1 MKSKQNDSKAKL
13 KSYHMI
19 LISSL
24 LCVIFILNSNYVN
37 EKRAAIRL
45 EKKQDSIFNQ
55 LISKRSLEET
65 VINNK
70 GTEDMKESDKVCER
84 GSDELKSYYKTGDLS
99 KIELDDKEIKCE
111 DKDKDYMK
119 ALIDL
124 VEKYVNNNE
133 TNSDGTKKNS
143 KFSIEEDKENIIKYL
158 KHILPLLIFFLIGI
172 LSLIGWLIC
181 CFCNCCNCCCCCC
194 CKKPG
199 CKIPCFIFTYIFYL
213 LAIAACIY
221 GFSKSNKIFK
231 GLSDTECSFLKLLE
245 QVSEGEVK
253 TTEPKWIG
261 VNKIN
266 ELLKNLSAQINSTKE
281 TALEDLH
288 DKKSEIS
295 TKNQTFNTQL
305 NAFDDYCYNDGAYP
319 DDYTKEFNDIH
330 LSSYEG
336 KKYVLD
342 IIKLVGH
349 KDSETGKYPNATFL
363 YLLNRE
369 YSEISSRT
377 DGYVETSENS
387 FKDILNE
394 NSAEVMNTL
403 NKAEKNLNKL
413 KDPFDKINNK
423 IGEKI
428 YDYSE
433 SIDKYGK
440 LTVKLLFFILILINV
455 ALAILLLLICLC
467 SFKACT
473 SCCCCRCFCKFF
485 THLLWNILALMMFFS
500 FFVGSSLALV
510 GKVGDDAMSLV
521 SYILSEE
528 NFDSENP
535 FLLNELGDAKK
546 YLNIC
551 LHGNGSLESEF
562 DLGDSLNSIEN
573 IDEVLL
579 GLDNVTQTFKNI
591 VENLPS
597 IKDFYSQIKART
609 DYTTDEFGLLGVTD
623 PGTNIILSIILP
635 LFNGNISA
643 SGKTESWGIDETSNT
658 CESGIDTLAEGN
670 NKFHISKCKPIDR
683 DWIAALEPDSEIKNY
698 AKMISEIVDKVRKLN
713 DDEST
718 DSFKGKLKNLNDS
731 YYDYMDSYIQ
741 MVDFLKDTIGGL
753 IGQIRNTVGSG
764 SFFSF
769 LNGKFIGT
777 NIKIILKYLQYSLG
791 EDIYNVGICLII
803 VGCSLILS
811 ISSTILLIV
820 IINVVL
826 EKNIK
831 EERNNVAVREKDFHN
846 SEERKLKY

>member
-1 MKSKQNDSKAKL
+1 MKTKQNDSKTKL

-37 EKRAAIRL
+37 EKRAILRL

-70 GTEDMKESDKVCER
+70 GTEDMKESDKVCDR

-111 DKDKDYMK
+111 NKDKDYMK

-124 VEKYVNNNE
+124 VEKYVNNNK

-143 KFSIEEDKENIIKYL
+143 KFSLEEDKENIIKYL

-199 CKIPCFIFTYIFYL
+199 CKIPCFIFTYLFYL

-281 TALEDLH
+281 TALEDLLV
-288 DKKSEIS
+288 KKSEIS

-363 YLLNRE
+363 YALNEE
-369 YSEISSRT
+369 YSEVSSRT
-377 DGYVETSENS
+377 DGYVETSESS

-413 KDPFDKINNK
+413 KEPFDKINNE

-440 LTVKLLFFILILINV
+440 LTVKLLFFILILINA

-535 FLLNELGDAKK
+535 FLLNELGEAKK

-579 GLDNVTQTFKNI
+579 GLDNVTQRFNDI
-591 VENLPS
+591 IENLPS
-597 IKDFYSQIKART
+597 IKDFYSKIKERT
-609 DYTTDEFGLLGVTD
+609 DYTTDEFGLFGVID
-623 PGTNIILSIILP
+623 PETNIILEIILKK
-635 LFNGNISA
+635 FNEKISE
-643 SGKTESWGIDETSNT
+643 SGESWGIDKNIYTSNA
-658 CESGIDTLAEGN
+658 CGSSEIGD
-670 NKFHISKCKPIDR
+670 NKFHISECKPIDR
-683 DWIAALEPDSEIKNY
+683 NWINAITDQNSEIVDY
-698 AKMISEIVDKVRKLN
+698 AKMISEIVDKVDTKLN
-713 DDEST
+713 DES
-718 DSFKGKLKNLNDS
+718 DGSFKDNLKNLNDS
-731 YYDYMDSYIQ
+731 YYEYMDSYIQ
-741 MVDFLKDTIGGL
+741 MVDFLKGTIGGL

-831 EERNNVAVREKDFHN
+831 EERNNVAIREKDFHN
-846 SEERKLKY
+846 SEERKFK